1 MLFSVCVGAGLVPVQ
16 QVVVPNGIDSVNGSS
31 STMGCNDINVLDRF
45 TFCGNPLDPLESL
58 FTDGNIPIIDTSAT
72 NWASELITVKKVLYH
87 DDQTLEYGDIGLDHV
102 LLTFSFNKK
111 QHIAAIYLDLLLCP
125 EWNIGAPYITVIASN
140 NLYLSFIYDVHNSDF
155 ISNYVP
161 AMTTCHCNMST
172 IVIPVQSG
180 EPAYPVWHIL
190 VTFAIDSYIEWF
202 HVGEVRFSDVPIGRR
217 IPHLDIFCT
226 QQAIPGEPNA

>member
-1 MLFSVCVGAGLVPVQ
+1 MCIGAGLVPVQ
-16 QVVVPNGIDSVNGSS
+16 QVVVPNGINSVNGSS
-31 STMGCNDINVLDRF
+31 STMGCNDINDLNGF
-45 TFCGNPLDPLESL
+45 TVCGNPFDPLESL
-58 FTDGNIPIIDTSAT
+58 FTDENIPIINTTAI

-140 NLYLSFIYDVHNSDF
+140 SLNLSFIYGVPNGDF
-155 ISNYVP
+155 ISNYAP
-161 AMTTCHCNMST
+161 AKTCHCNMST

-180 EPAYPVWHIL
+180 EPAYSVWHIL
-190 VTFAIDSYIEWF
+190 VTFAIDSYIEWS

-217 IPHLDIFCT
+217 IPHPDISST
-226 QQAIPGEPNA
+226 QQAIPGEHNA